1 MTKLLQIKALHN
13 ELDVLNNKFGDVAL
27 QAIYGA
33 GEIKSPNLMLI
44 FMNPTARNIS
54 AHKTWQGLRAP
65 WIGTKEVWKMIRSLN
80 IISDPKILNKVID
93 LKPEQW
99 DETLA
104 FELYSELAQNSIYIT
119 NIAKCTQ
126 IDARAL
132 PNSTFKAYLP
142 SMLEEIY
149 LVNPRSIIC
158 FGNQV
163 SSILLSKPV
172 SVSNYK
178 ETEHEILMAKGKKFT
193 VYPTYYPVGQGMR
206 NMPKAVLRLHSLKK
220 FRFRIEIPG

>member
-1 MTKLLQIKALHN
+1 
-13 ELDVLNNKFGDVAL
+13 
-27 QAIYGA
+27 
-33 GEIKSPNLMLI
+33 
-44 FMNPTARNIS
+44 MNPTARNIS
-54 AHKTWQGLRAP
+54 AHKAWQGLRAP

-80 IISDPKILNKVID
+80 IISDPKILNNVID
-93 LKPEQW
+93 LKPEHW
-99 DETLA
+99 DEELA
-104 FELYSELAQNSIYIT
+104 KDLYSELAQNSIYIT

-142 SMLEEIY
+142 SMLKEIF
-149 LVNPRSIIC
+149 LISPRSIIS

-163 SSILLSKPV
+163 SSILLSKPL

-178 ETEHEILMAKGKKFT
+178 ETEHEILIAKGKKFK

-206 NMPKAVLRLHSLKK
+206 NMPKAVLRIRSIISNRL
-220 FRFRIEIPG
+220 P